1 MWNYH
6 GEESDDDDDYGGG
19 GDGVP
24 FDGSDGG
31 GDDMSDDDHD
41 EMLDNICQNLWMW
54 VIDDLM
60 KLRKE
65 DFTLRAALL
74 WTIND
79 FSAYGMLSGWSV
91 KGYNA
96 CPTCMDETSSHYLK
110 WGRKVCYTG
119 HRRFLP
125 LSHKWRKDKT
135 NFDGL
140 VDNRAPIAP
149 KSGDEV
155 LHDIECSIGVS
166 HSMVNK
172 KKRKYL
178 EGTKGWNKK
187 SVFFNLPYWAKLK
200 VRHNIDIMHVV
211 KNVTESLTGTLF
223 NIKGKTK
230 DTWKSRQDLMDRG
243 LKKSLHLQRRGESV
257 VIPMA
262 CYHLTKDEK
271 HKISNLLMSLK
282 FPDGLASNISR
293 GSLTKEV
300 RLVIYELSEFIRI
313 ICSRTMHL
321 DILEKLEEKIIVILC
336 KLERMFPPSF
346 FDIMTHLLIHL
357 PYEAKISGPPEY
369 RWMFPFERKMHVL
382 KGYVTNKARPE
393 GCIAQR
399 YIENECVTF
408 CSMYLNDVDTV
419 FNKSE
424 HNDEMIHPGGEI
436 FVFSNK
442 GRPIGGYKTC
452 DLSEAELMKIHTYIL
467 NNCPKMREL
476 INEHKVEL
484 EEENFNHVNT
494 HLHSIASEIR
504 ILSCGP
510 LNSVN
515 SYSGC
520 MVNGY
525 KFHTQTREENR
536 TCQNSGVVVKGDH
549 GSSMIDYFKILQEVL
564 EVVYLGGNKRV
575 LVFKC
580 ECFKVDNV
588 NGLQVDKESGS
599 TSVNTSRK
607 WYVDQ
612 PYILASQAK
621 QVFYV
626 PDLKLGRNWYVVE
639 SNDPRTLYNVP
650 VEGGEAER
658 HHVDEVFQEEEPHL
672 NMPVDSNL
680 NQPSLTRGSVPLEVV
695 DASTA
700 YDDSRDDEFSDD
712 DDDDID
718 STKSL
723 SSSHEESPLDDC
735 SDSE

>member
-1 MWNYH
+1 
-6 GEESDDDDDYGGG
+6 
-19 GDGVP
+19 
-24 FDGSDGG
+24 
-31 GDDMSDDDHD
+31 
-41 EMLDNICQNLWMW
+41 
-54 VIDDLM
+54 
-60 KLRKE
+60 
-65 DFTLRAALL
+65 
-74 WTIND
+74 
-79 FSAYGMLSGWSV
+79 
-91 KGYNA
+91 
-96 CPTCMDETSSHYLK
+96 
-110 WGRKVCYTG
+110 
-119 HRRFLP
+119 
-125 LSHKWRKDKT
+125 
-135 NFDGL
+135 
-140 VDNRAPIAP
+140 
-149 KSGDEV
+149 
-155 LHDIECSIGVS
+155 
-166 HSMVNK
+166 
-172 KKRKYL
+172 
-178 EGTKGWNKK
+178 
-187 SVFFNLPYWAKLK
+187 
-200 VRHNIDIMHVV
+200 
-211 KNVTESLTGTLF
+211 
-223 NIKGKTK
+223 
-230 DTWKSRQDLMDRG
+230 
-243 LKKSLHLQRRGESV
+243 
-257 VIPMA
+257 MA
-262 CYHLTKDEK
+262 CCHLTKDEK

-282 FPDGLASNISR
+282 FPDGLALIISR

-424 HNDEMIHPGGEI
+424 RNDEMIHPGGEI
-436 FVFSNK
+436 SVFSSK
-442 GRPIGGYKTC
+442 GRPIGGYKSC

-467 NNCPKMREL
+467 NNCPEMGEL

-484 EEENFNHVNT
+484 EEENFNHVNERHDKEFASWLQQRVNT
-494 HLHSIASEIR
+494 HLHSVASEIR
-504 ILSCGP
+504 ILSRGP

-549 GSSMIDYFKILQEVL
+549 GSSVINYFGILQEVL
-564 EVVYLGGNKRV
+564 EVVYLGGNKKV

-580 ECFKVDNV
+580 EWFKVDNA

-672 NMPVDSNL
+672 NMPVDLNL

-712 DDDDID
+712 DDDDDDDID

-735 SDSE
+735 SD

>member
-1 MWNYH
+1 
-6 GEESDDDDDYGGG
+6 
-19 GDGVP
+19 
-24 FDGSDGG
+24 
-31 GDDMSDDDHD
+31 
-41 EMLDNICQNLWMW
+41 
-54 VIDDLM
+54 M
-60 KLRKE
+60 K
-65 DFTLRAALL
+65 F
-74 WTIND
+74 
-79 FSAYGMLSGWSV
+79 
-91 KGYNA
+91 
-96 CPTCMDETSSHYLK
+96 CM
-110 WGRKVCYTG
+110 
-119 HRRFLP
+119 
-125 LSHKWRKDKT
+125 
-135 NFDGL
+135 
-140 VDNRAPIAP
+140 
-149 KSGDEV
+149 
-155 LHDIECSIGVS
+155 IECSIGAS
-166 HSMVNK
+166 HSVVNK

-178 EGTKGWNKK
+178 EGTKGWNNK

-211 KNVTESLTGTLF
+211 KNVTECLTKTLF

-243 LKKSLHLQRRGESV
+243 LKKSLHLQRRGESF

-282 FPDGLASNISR
+282 FPNGLASNISR

-321 DILEKLEEKIIVILC
+321 NILEKLEEKIVVILC
-336 KLERMFPPSF
+336 KLEKMFPPSF
-346 FDIMTHLLIHL
+346 FDIKTHLLIHL

-399 YIENECVTF
+399 YIENEYVTF

-424 HNDEMIHPGGEI
+424 PNDEMIHPGGEI
-436 FVFSNK
+436 SVFSSK
-442 GRPIGGYKTC
+442 ERPIGGYKTC

-467 NNCPKMREL
+467 NNFPEMDEL

-484 EEENFNHVNT
+484 EKENCNHVNERHDKEFASLLQQRVNT
-494 HLHSIASEIR
+494 HLHSVASEIR
-504 ILSCGP
+504 ILSHGP
-510 LNSVN
+510 LNLVN

-520 MVNGY
+520 MV
-525 KFHTQTREENR
+525 
-536 TCQNSGVVVKGDH
+536 
-549 GSSMIDYFKILQEVL
+549 
-564 EVVYLGGNKRV
+564 
-575 LVFKC
+575 
-580 ECFKVDNV
+580 DNA
-588 NGLQVDKESGS
+588 NGLQVDKEYGS
-599 TSVNTSRK
+599 TSVNTFRK
-607 WYVDQ
+607 C
-612 PYILASQAK
+612 
-621 QVFYV
+621 
-626 PDLKLGRNWYVVE
+626 
-639 SNDPRTLYNVP
+639 NDSCTLYNVS
-650 VEGGEAER
+650 VKEVAER
-658 HHVDEVFQEEEPHL
+658 YHVEEVYQEEEPHL

-680 NQPSLTRGSVPLEVV
+680 NQPSLKRGSVPLEVV

-700 YDDSRDDEFSDD
+700 YDDEVINDDDN

-735 SDSE
+735 FDSE

>member
-1 MWNYH
+1 MDKSWMNIYDKINDIRYEAGVIEFLDFAYRGRDESLAIPCPCRSCNNFRDKNLNTLRKLLDESH
-6 GEESDDDDDYGGG
+6 EELYAGCQTFSKKALPTPSLVPKNFYEAKKYVRDLEFGGEKIHDFVNDCILYRNKLQRLFIDKQVASDMRWHKEKQVRD
-19 GDGVP
+19 
-24 FDGSDGG
+24 
-31 GDDMSDDDHD
+31 
-41 EMLDNICQNLWMW
+41 DNIARHPADTEAWKHLDKIDPPIACDPCNIRLGLAKDGFNPFGNLSNPYSIWPVFIVPYNLPPWKCMKDPYMFMSMLIPGPKTPVNIDVYFEPLIDELKDLW
-54 VIDDLM
+54 VGVDAYDE
-60 KLRKE
+60 LRKE

-79 FSAYGMLSGWSV
+79 FSAYGMLSGWS
-91 KGYNA
+91 
-96 CPTCMDETSSHYLK
+96 
-110 WGRKVCYTG
+110 
-119 HRRFLP
+119 
-125 LSHKWRKDKT
+125 DKT

-155 LHDIECSIGVS
+155 LHDIECSIGVL

-172 KKRKYL
+172 KKHKYL

-187 SVFFNLPYWAKLK
+187 SVLFNLPYLSKLK
-200 VRHNIDIMHVV
+200 VRHNINIMHIV

-313 ICSRTMHL
+313 ICSWTMHL
-321 DILEKLEEKIIVILC
+321 NILEKLEEKIIVILC

-424 HNDEMIHPGGEI
+424 RNDEMIHPGGEI
-436 FVFSNK
+436 SVFSSK
-442 GRPIGGYKTC
+442 GRPIGGYKSC
-452 DLSEAELMKIHTYIL
+452 DLSEAELIKIHTYIL
-467 NNCPKMREL
+467 NNCPEMGEL

-484 EEENFNHVNT
+484 EEENFNHVNERHDKEFASWLQQRVNT
-494 HLHSIASEIR
+494 HLHSVASEIR
-504 ILSCGP
+504 ILSRGP

-549 GSSMIDYFKILQEVL
+549 GSSVIDYFGILQEVL
-564 EVVYLGGNKRV
+564 EV
-575 LVFKC
+575 
-580 ECFKVDNV
+580 ED
-588 NGLQVDKESGS
+588 
-599 TSVNTSRK
+599 
-607 WYVDQ
+607 
-612 PYILASQAK
+612 
-621 QVFYV
+621 
-626 PDLKLGRNWYVVE
+626 
-639 SNDPRTLYNVP
+639 
-650 VEGGEAER
+650 
-658 HHVDEVFQEEEPHL
+658 
-672 NMPVDSNL
+672 
-680 NQPSLTRGSVPLEVV
+680 
-695 DASTA
+695 
-700 YDDSRDDEFSDD
+700 YD
-712 DDDDID
+712 
-718 STKSL
+718 T
-723 SSSHEESPLDDC
+723 
-735 SDSE
+735 